1 MIRGSTDGVTPVNI
15 SLGRIFG
22 ISAAAVALTVL
33 GFTAQAQMKEK
44 AAPKPPA
51 CSKIKDEAA
60 CKARD
65 NCNWTAEVKDAKGKV
80 KKKGS
85 SGQAE
90 TAGLQEGQ
98 DEAACKHN
106 DCTWTTEVK
115 DAKAKVKK
123 RSSCKVKPKP
133 KPEKKPAPKKK

>member
-65 NCNWTAEVKDAKGKV
+65 NCTWTAEVKDAKGKV

-85 SGQAE
+85 CKAKPKPPACSKVK
-90 TAGLQEGQ
+90 
-98 DEAACKHN
+98 DEAACKARDN
-106 DCTWTTEVK
+106 CTWTAEVK
-115 DAKAKVKK
+115 DAKGKIKK
-123 RSSCKVKPKP
+123 KGSCKAKPKP
-133 KPEKKPAPKKK
+133 KPQPEKKK